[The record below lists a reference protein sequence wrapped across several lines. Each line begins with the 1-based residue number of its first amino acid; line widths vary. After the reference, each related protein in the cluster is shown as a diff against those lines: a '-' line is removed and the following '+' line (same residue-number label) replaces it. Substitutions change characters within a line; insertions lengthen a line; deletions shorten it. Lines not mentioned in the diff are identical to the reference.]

1 MQQTLAFDVYGT
13 LINTSGVFNSLELL
27 IGEKAKPFMDT
38 WRNKQLE
45 YSFRRGLMKQYR
57 DFSVC
62 TADSLEFCC
71 RMFKV
76 ELTGN
81 QKKALLDEYSFLPIF
96 ADVVEGL
103 SSLKEVGY
111 ALYAF
116 SNGSRMAISRL
127 LTNAGIMDRFDGIVS
142 TDNLYIVL
150 GKSIHPGIDHFFQHR
165 FIMGW
170 KSFQI
175 PEIIIVDGCSSLY
188 LQRIY
193 LTGNIF
199 HDTVYFDTVVFQ
211 PVVNGGSL
219 SGVMLH
225 SDDLADH
232 KVFK

>member
-1 MQQTLAFDVYGT
+1 MKQTLAFDVYGT

-103 SSLKEVGY
+103 SSLKEVVY

-142 TDNLYIVL
+142 VESVGVFKPSPLVYEHFNKETNSTKEASWLISSNPFDVIGAIAY
-150 GKSIHPGIDHFFQHR
+150 GMKSAWLQR
-165 FIMGW
+165 A
-170 KSFQI
+170 Q
-175 PEIIIVDGCSSLY
+175 EIIFDPWEFEPT
-188 LQRIY
+188 
-193 LTGNIF
+193 LTINRL
-199 HDTVYFDTVVFQ
+199 TE
-211 PVVNGGSL
+211 
-219 SGVMLH
+219 
-225 SDDLADH
+225 LAP
-232 KVFK
+232 KLEQMIT